1 MQNSYIE
8 KTEARLVHTY
18 NRAPVVIER
27 GEGPYLYDVEGRR
40 YLDFVGGIAVCGL
53 GYGNR
58 ELNDALKAQIDK
70 LTHTS
75 NLYYNTTC
83 GAAAEALCRISGM
96 DRVFFTNS
104 GTEAIEGALKSAR
117 KVAWRLG
124 TGRYEFIA
132 FENSFHGRSIG
143 ATSVTGTAHFREPF
157 EPLLPGVRFAKFNDL
172 DSVKALVNEKTCAI
186 LVEPVQGEGGIWP
199 ATPEFLAGL
208 RTLCDEQGILLIF
221 DEIQCGM
228 GRTGDYFA
236 WQGYGVK
243 PDLMTMAKGI
253 GSGIPVGAFA
263 MTEAVAAH
271 SLEAGD
277 HGSTY
282 GGNPFACAGVL
293 KTIEIF
299 RRDDIPGHVREVGA
313 YLAERLQAL
322 AEKDERVLAHRGVG
336 LIQGIEV
343 LRPAGEVV
351 DAAREKGLLLVSAK
365 GNSIRFVPPLIIGKQ
380 QVDELMEIL
389 EAVL

>member
-1 MQNSYIE
+1 MNSYIE
-8 KTEARLVHTY
+8 KTEAGLVHTY

-27 GEGPYLYDVEGRR
+27 GEGAYLYDIEGKR

-83 GAAAEALCRISGM
+83 GDAAEALRRVSGM

-104 GTEAIEGALKSAR
+104 GTEAIEGAMKSAR
-117 KVAWRLG
+117 KYAWKLG

-143 ATSVTGTAHFREPF
+143 ATSVTGTEKFRTPF

-172 DSVKALVNEKTCAI
+172 DSVKALVNDKTLAI
-186 LVEPVQGEGGIWP
+186 LVEPIQGEGGIWP
-199 ATPEFLAGL
+199 ATPEFLQGL
-208 RTLCDEQGILLIF
+208 RDLCDSEGILLIF

-228 GRTGDYFA
+228 GRPGTFFA
-236 WQGYGVK
+236 WQSYGVK

-299 RRDDIPGHVREVGA
+299 EREDIPGHVGKIGA
-313 YLAERLQAL
+313 YLWEKLEEL
-322 AEKDERVLAHRGVG
+322 AATDDRVLAHRGVG

-343 LRPAGEVV
+343 ARPAGEVV
-351 DAAREKGLLLVSAK
+351 DAARAEGLLLVSAK
-365 GNSIRFVPPLIIGKQ
+365 GNSIRFVPPLIIEEQ
-380 QVDELMEIL
+380 QVDELIGIL
-389 EAVL
+389 KKVL

>member
-1 MQNSYIE
+1 MNSYIE
-8 KTEARLVHTY
+8 KNEAGLVHTY
-18 NRAPVVIER
+18 NRAPVVIDR
-27 GEGPYLYDVEGRR
+27 GEGAYLYDIEGKR

-83 GAAAEALCRISGM
+83 GDAAEALRRVSGM

-104 GTEAIEGALKSAR
+104 GTEAIEGAMKSAR
-117 KVAWRLG
+117 KYAWKLG

-143 ATSVTGTAHFREPF
+143 ATSVTGTEKFRTPF
-157 EPLLPGVRFAKFNDL
+157 EPLLPGVRF
-172 DSVKALVNEKTCAI
+172 NEVQRPGQREGAGERQNPGHPGGSI
-186 LVEPVQGEGGIWP
+186 QGEGGIWP
-199 ATPEFLAGL
+199 ATPAPAGPAD
-208 RTLCDEQGILLIF
+208 LCDEAGILLIF

-243 PDLMTMAKGI
+243 PDMMTMAKGI

-271 SLEAGD
+271 SL
-277 HGSTY
+277 
-282 GGNPFACAGVL
+282 
-293 KTIEIF
+293 
-299 RRDDIPGHVREVGA
+299 
-313 YLAERLQAL
+313 
-322 AEKDERVLAHRGVG
+322 
-336 LIQGIEV
+336 
-343 LRPAGEVV
+343 RPATT
-351 DAAREKGLLLVSAK
+351 AAPTAATPWPARA
-365 GNSIRFVPPLIIGKQ
+365 
-380 QVDELMEIL
+380 
-389 EAVL
+389 

>member
-1 MQNSYIE
+1 MNSYIE
-8 KTEARLVHTY
+8 KTEAGLVHTY

-27 GEGPYLYDVEGRR
+27 GEGAYLYDIEGKR

-83 GAAAEALCRISGM
+83 GDAAEALRRVSGM

-104 GTEAIEGALKSAR
+104 GTEAIAGAMKSAR
-117 KVAWRLG
+117 KYAWKLG

-143 ATSVTGTAHFREPF
+143 ATSVTGTEKFRTPF

-172 DSVKALVNEKTCAI
+172 DSVKALVNDKTLAI
-186 LVEPVQGEGGIWP
+186 LVEPIQGEGGIWP
-199 ATPEFLAGL
+199 ATPEFLQGL
-208 RTLCDEQGILLIF
+208 RDLCDSEGILLIF

-228 GRTGDYFA
+228 GRPGAFFA
-236 WQGYGVK
+236 WQSYGVK

-299 RRDDIPGHVREVGA
+299 EREDIPGHVGKIGA
-313 YLAERLQAL
+313 YLWEKLEEL
-322 AEKDERVLAHRGVG
+322 AATDDRVLAHRGVG

-343 LRPAGEVV
+343 ARPAGEVV
-351 DAAREKGLLLVSAK
+351 DAARAEGLLLVSAK
-365 GNSIRFVPPLIIGKQ
+365 GNSIRFVPPLIIEEQ
-380 QVDELMEIL
+380 QVDELIGIL
-389 EAVL
+389 KKVL

>member
-1 MQNSYIE
+1 MTNVYIE
-8 KTEARLVHTY
+8 KTEAGLVHTY
-18 NRAPVVIER
+18 NRAPVVIDR
-27 GEGPYLYDVEGRR
+27 GEGAYLYDVDGRR

-53 GYGNR
+53 GYGNA

-83 GAAAEALCRISGM
+83 GDAAEALRRISGM

-117 KVAWRLG
+117 KYAWKLG

-143 ATSVTGTAHFREPF
+143 ATSVTGTEKFRTPF

-172 DSVKALVNEKTCAI
+172 ESVKALVNDKTCAI
-186 LVEPVQGEGGIWP
+186 LVEPVQGEGGIWA
-199 ATPEFLAGL
+199 ATPEFLQGL
-208 RTLCDEQGILLIF
+208 RALCDEAGILLIF

-299 RRDDIPGHVREVGA
+299 EREDIPGHVRQIGA
-313 YLAERLQAL
+313 YLAGKLAAL
-322 AEKDERVLAHRGVG
+322 AAEDDRVLAHRGVG

-343 LRPAGEVV
+343 ARPAGEVV
-351 DAAREKGLLLVSAK
+351 DAARDLGLLLVSAK
-365 GNSIRFVPPLIIGKQ
+365 GNSIRFVPPLIIEEQ
-380 QVDELMEIL
+380 QVDEMIAIL
-389 EAVL
+389 KQVL

>member
-1 MQNSYIE
+1 MNSYIE
-8 KTEARLVHTY
+8 KTEAGLVHTY

-27 GEGPYLYDVEGRR
+27 GEGAYLYDIEGKR

-83 GAAAEALCRISGM
+83 GDAAEALRRVSGM

-104 GTEAIEGALKSAR
+104 GTEAIEGAMKSAR
-117 KVAWRLG
+117 KYAWKLG

-143 ATSVTGTAHFREPF
+143 ATSVTGTEKFRTPF

-172 DSVKALVNEKTCAI
+172 DSVKALVNDKTLAI
-186 LVEPVQGEGGIWP
+186 LVEPIQGEGGIWP
-199 ATPEFLAGL
+199 ATPEFLQGL
-208 RTLCDEQGILLIF
+208 RDLCDSEGILLIF

-228 GRTGDYFA
+228 GRPGAFFA
-236 WQGYGVK
+236 WQSYGVK

-299 RRDDIPGHVREVGA
+299 EREDIPGHVGKIGA
-313 YLAERLQAL
+313 YLWEKLEEL
-322 AEKDERVLAHRGVG
+322 AATDDRVLAHRGVG

-343 LRPAGEVV
+343 ARPAGEVV
-351 DAAREKGLLLVSAK
+351 DAARAEGLLLVSAK
-365 GNSIRFVPPLIIGKQ
+365 GNSIRFVPPLIIEEQ
-380 QVDELMEIL
+380 QVDELIGIL
-389 EAVL
+389 KKVL

>member
-1 MQNSYIE
+1 MSNSYIE
-8 KTEARLVHTY
+8 KTEAGLVHTY

-27 GEGPYLYDVEGRR
+27 GEGAYLYDVEGKR
-40 YLDFVGGIAVCGL
+40 YLDYVGGIAVCGL

-83 GAAAEALCRISGM
+83 GDAAEALLRVSGM

-104 GTEAIEGALKSAR
+104 GTEAIEGAMKSAR
-117 KVAWRLG
+117 KYAWKLG

-143 ATSVTGTAHFREPF
+143 ATSVTGTEAFRTPF

-172 DSVKALVNEKTCAI
+172 DSVKALVNERTCAV

-199 ATPEFLAGL
+199 AAPEFMQGL
-208 RTLCDEQGILLIF
+208 RALCDEHGLLLIF

-228 GRTGDYFA
+228 GRTGSFFS

-282 GGNPFACAGVL
+282 GGNPFACAAVL

-299 RRDDIPGHVREVGA
+299 EREDIPGHVREIGA
-313 YLAERLQAL
+313 YLAEKLDAL
-322 AEKDERVLAHRGVG
+322 AASDGRVLARRGVG
-336 LIQGIEV
+336 LIQGIQV
-343 LRPAGEVV
+343 ARPVAEVV
-351 DAAREKGLLLVSAK
+351 NAAREKGLLLASAK
-365 GNSIRFVPPLIIGKQ
+365 GNVVRLVPPLIIGRQ
-380 QVDELMEIL
+380 QVDDLVDIL
-389 EAVL
+389 KEVL